1 MTSKNGKLLIGKV
14 LTLFVLLLTTSV
26 NVLFAQSV
34 EIGEGLFSSNC
45 ASCHY
50 LGDEDKKLIGPGLG
64 GHINEKYTN
73 EWLYSWIKNS
83 SELIASGDEQAIEV
97 YEKYNKSQMTAFPQ
111 FSNED
116 IDNILAYIEQGPKE
130 VVVAAGSVVV
140 GENNDSISYE
150 SKMLMLAAF
159 AIILLSLFVLIRVKN
174 VLKDAKGDEK
184 RSLLSGAFFW
194 VKSNPIVIVFFVIFM
209 LLFGGKVVWDGLSTV
224 GVQQGYKPEQ
234 PIAFSHKIHAGE
246 NGVDCNYCHSGAR
259 HSKSAGVPSANVC
272 MNCHTYINSGTETGT
287 TEIAKIYDAIGFDVE
302 TRTYIENY
310 EQKPIQWV
318 RIHNLPDL
326 AYYNHS
332 QHVNVAGL
340 ECQTC
345 HGPVEE
351 MEVLYQHASLTMG
364 WCIDCHRETEVAME
378 GNEYYTELHDQ
389 LKEKYKGEKITV
401 DKIGGIE
408 CAKCHY

>member
-1 MTSKNGKLLIGKV
+1 MLLSCKVLSLFALLLI
-14 LTLFVLLLTTSV
+14 TSI
-26 NVLFAQSV
+26 NVSFAQSADL
-34 EIGEGLFSSNC
+34 GESLFSSNC

-50 LGDEDKKLIGPGLG
+50 LGDEDKKLIGPGLA
-64 GHINEKYTN
+64 GHINDKYTT

-83 SELIASGDEQAIEV
+83 SDLIASGDEQAIEV

-116 IDNILAYIEQGPKE
+116 IDNILAYIEQGPKVSVSE
-130 VVVAAGSVVV
+130 SGSETV
-140 GENNDSISYE
+140 EANNSGTSTE
-150 SKMLMLAAF
+150 SKTLMAVAF
-159 AIILLSLFVLIRVKN
+159 AIILLSLFVLVKVKN
-174 VLKDAKGDEK
+174 VLKEAKGDK
-184 RSLLSGAFFW
+184 KTSLIAGAFSW
-194 VKSNPIVIVFFVIFM
+194 LKSHPVFIVFFIIFM
-209 LLFGGKVVWDGLSTV
+209 ILFGGKVIWDGLSTV

-302 TRTYIENY
+302 TRTYIEGY

-332 QHVNVAGL
+332 QHVNVAGI

-351 MEVLYQHASLTMG
+351 MEVVEQYSPLTMG
-364 WCIDCHRETEVAME
+364 WCINCHRETKVDTDNPYYHDL
-378 GNEYYTELHDQ
+378 NENWVD
-389 LKEKYKGEKITV
+389 KYHGEDITV
-401 DKIGGIE
+401 DKIGGLE
-408 CAKCHY
+408 CGKCHY

>member
-1 MTSKNGKLLIGKV
+1 MTSKNGMLLSCKVLSLFALLLI
-14 LTLFVLLLTTSV
+14 TSI
-26 NVLFAQSV
+26 NVSFAQSADL
-34 EIGEGLFSSNC
+34 GESLFSSNC

-50 LGDEDKKLIGPGLG
+50 LGDEDKKLIGPGLA
-64 GHINEKYTN
+64 GHINDKYTT

-83 SELIASGDEQAIEV
+83 SDLIASGDEQAIEV

-116 IDNILAYIEQGPKE
+116 IDNILAYIEQGPKVSVSE
-130 VVVAAGSVVV
+130 SGS
-140 GENNDSISYE
+140 ETIEANNSGTSTE
-150 SKMLMLAAF
+150 SKTLMAVAF
-159 AIILLSLFVLIRVKN
+159 AIILLSLFVLVKVKN
-174 VLKDAKGDEK
+174 VLKEAKGDK
-184 RSLLSGAFFW
+184 KTSLIAGAFSWLKLHPVF
-194 VKSNPIVIVFFVIFM
+194 IVFFIIFM
-209 LLFGGKVVWDGLSTV
+209 ILFGGKVIWDGLSTV

-302 TRTYIENY
+302 TRTYIEGY

-332 QHVNVAGL
+332 QHVNVAGI

-351 MEVLYQHASLTMG
+351 MEVVEQYSPLTMG
-364 WCIDCHRETEVAME
+364 WCINCHRETKVDTDNPYYHDL
-378 GNEYYTELHDQ
+378 NENWVD
-389 LKEKYKGEKITV
+389 KYHGEDITV
-401 DKIGGIE
+401 DKIGGLE
-408 CAKCHY
+408 CGKCHY

>member
-1 MTSKNGKLLIGKV
+1 MTSKNGMLLSCKVLSLFALLLI
-14 LTLFVLLLTTSV
+14 TSI
-26 NVLFAQSV
+26 NISFAQSADL
-34 EIGEGLFSSNC
+34 GESLFSSNC

-50 LGDEDKKLIGPGLG
+50 LGDEDKKLIGPGLA
-64 GHINEKYTN
+64 GHINDKYTT

-83 SELIASGDEQAIEV
+83 SDLIASGDEQAIEV

-116 IDNILAYIEQGPKE
+116 IDNILAYIEQGPKVSVSE
-130 VVVAAGSVVV
+130 SGS
-140 GENNDSISYE
+140 ETIEANNSGTSTE
-150 SKMLMLAAF
+150 SKTLMAVAF
-159 AIILLSLFVLIRVKN
+159 AIILLSLFVLVKVKN
-174 VLKDAKGDEK
+174 VLKDAKGDK
-184 RSLLSGAFFW
+184 KTSLIAGAFSW
-194 VKSNPIVIVFFVIFM
+194 LKSHPVFIVFFIIFM
-209 LLFGGKVVWDGLSTV
+209 ILFGGKVIWDGLSTV

-302 TRTYIENY
+302 TRTYIEGY

-332 QHVNVAGL
+332 QHVNVAGI

-351 MEVLYQHASLTMG
+351 MEVVEQYSPLTMG
-364 WCIDCHRETEVAME
+364 WCINCHRETKVDTDNPYYHDL
-378 GNEYYTELHDQ
+378 NENWVD
-389 LKEKYKGEKITV
+389 KYHGEDITV
-401 DKIGGIE
+401 DKIGGLE
-408 CAKCHY
+408 CGKCHY

>member
-130 VVVAAGSVVV
+130 VAVASGSVVV
-140 GENNDSISYE
+140 SENNDSISYE

-159 AIILLSLFVLIRVKN
+159 AILLLSLFVLIRVKN

-184 RSLLSGAFFW
+184 RSLLSGALLW

-209 LLFGGKVVWDGLSTV
+209 LLFGGKVAWDGLSTV

-302 TRTYIENY
+302 TRTYIDNY

>member
-184 RSLLSGAFFW
+184 RSLLSGASF
-194 VKSNPIVIVFFVIFM
+194 
-209 LLFGGKVVWDGLSTV
+209 LG
-224 GVQQGYKPEQ
+224 
-234 PIAFSHKIHAGE
+234 
-246 NGVDCNYCHSGAR
+246 
-259 HSKSAGVPSANVC
+259 
-272 MNCHTYINSGTETGT
+272 
-287 TEIAKIYDAIGFDVE
+287 
-302 TRTYIENY
+302 
-310 EQKPIQWV
+310 
-318 RIHNLPDL
+318 
-326 AYYNHS
+326 
-332 QHVNVAGL
+332 
-340 ECQTC
+340 
-345 HGPVEE
+345 
-351 MEVLYQHASLTMG
+351 
-364 WCIDCHRETEVAME
+364 
-378 GNEYYTELHDQ
+378 
-389 LKEKYKGEKITV
+389 
-401 DKIGGIE
+401 
-408 CAKCHY
+408 

>member
-1 MTSKNGKLLIGKV
+1 MTSKNGMLLSCKVLSLFALLLI
-14 LTLFVLLLTTSV
+14 TSI
-26 NVLFAQSV
+26 NISFAQSADL
-34 EIGEGLFSSNC
+34 GESLFSSNC

-50 LGDEDKKLIGPGLG
+50 LGDEDKKLIGPGLA
-64 GHINEKYTN
+64 GHINDKYTT

-83 SELIASGDEQAIEV
+83 SDLIASGDEQAIEV

-116 IDNILAYIEQGPKE
+116 IDNILAYIEQGPKVSVSE
-130 VVVAAGSVVV
+130 SGSETV
-140 GENNDSISYE
+140 EANNSGTSTE
-150 SKMLMLAAF
+150 SKTLMAVAF
-159 AIILLSLFVLIRVKN
+159 AIILLSLFVLVKVKN
-174 VLKDAKGDEK
+174 VLKDAKGDK
-184 RSLLSGAFFW
+184 KTSLIAGAFSW
-194 VKSNPIVIVFFVIFM
+194 LKSHPVFIVFFIIFM
-209 LLFGGKVVWDGLSTV
+209 ILFGGKVIWDGLSTV

-302 TRTYIENY
+302 TRTYIEGY

-332 QHVNVAGL
+332 QHVNVAGI

-351 MEVLYQHASLTMG
+351 MEVVEQYSPLTMG
-364 WCIDCHRETEVAME
+364 WCINCHRETKVDTDNPYYHDL
-378 GNEYYTELHDQ
+378 NENWVD
-389 LKEKYKGEKITV
+389 KYHGEDITV
-401 DKIGGIE
+401 DKIGGLE
-408 CAKCHY
+408 CGKCHY

>member
-1 MTSKNGKLLIGKV
+1 MTSKNGKLLSGKV
-14 LTLFVLLLTTSV
+14 LSLFALLLITSI
-26 NVLFAQSV
+26 NISFAQSAD
-34 EIGEGLFSSNC
+34 IGEGLFSSNC

-50 LGDEDKKLIGPGLG
+50 LGEEDKKLIGPGLA
-64 GHINEKYTN
+64 GHINEKYTT

-130 VVVAAGSVVV
+130 VVSETGTTTTEVSG
-140 GENNDSISYE
+140 GDSSSSE
-150 SKMLMLAAF
+150 SKALMAIAF
-159 AIILLSLFVLIRVKN
+159 AIILLSLLVLVKVKN
-174 VLKDAKGDEK
+174 VLKDAKGDK
-184 RSLLSGAFFW
+184 KISLLGGAFSW
-194 VKSNPIVIVFFVIFM
+194 LKSHPVFIVFFVIFM

-234 PIAFSHKIHAGE
+234 PIAFSHKIHAGD

-302 TRTYIENY
+302 TRTYIEGY

-332 QHVNVAGL
+332 QHVNVAGI

-351 MEVLYQHASLTMG
+351 MEVVEQYSPLTMG
-364 WCIDCHRETEVAME
+364 WCINCHKETKVDTDNPYYHDL
-378 GNEYYTELHDQ
+378 NENWV
-389 LKEKYKGEKITV
+389 EKYHGEDITV
-401 DKIGGIE
+401 DKIGGLE
-408 CAKCHY
+408 CGKCHY

>member
-1 MTSKNGKLLIGKV
+1 MTSKNGMLLSCKVLSLFALLLI
-14 LTLFVLLLTTSV
+14 TSI
-26 NVLFAQSV
+26 NVSFAQSADL
-34 EIGEGLFSSNC
+34 GESLFSSNC

-50 LGDEDKKLIGPGLG
+50 LGDEDKKLIGPGLA
-64 GHINEKYTN
+64 GHINDKYTT

-83 SELIASGDEQAIEV
+83 SDLIASGDEQAIEV

-116 IDNILAYIEQGPKE
+116 IDNILAYIEQGPKVSVSE
-130 VVVAAGSVVV
+130 SGSETV
-140 GENNDSISYE
+140 EANNSGTSTE
-150 SKMLMLAAF
+150 SKTLMAVAF
-159 AIILLSLFVLIRVKN
+159 AIILLSLFVLVKVKN
-174 VLKDAKGDEK
+174 VLKDAKGDK
-184 RSLLSGAFFW
+184 KTSLIAGAFSW
-194 VKSNPIVIVFFVIFM
+194 LKSHPVFIVFFIIFM
-209 LLFGGKVVWDGLSTV
+209 ILFGGKVIWDGLSTV

-302 TRTYIENY
+302 TRTYIEGY

-332 QHVNVAGL
+332 QHVNVAGI

-351 MEVLYQHASLTMG
+351 MEVVEQYSPLTMG
-364 WCIDCHRETEVAME
+364 WCINCHRETKVDTDNPYYHDL
-378 GNEYYTELHDQ
+378 NENWVD
-389 LKEKYKGEKITV
+389 KYHGEDITV
-401 DKIGGIE
+401 DKIGGLE
-408 CAKCHY
+408 CGKCHY